1 MKTLESLFNS
11 VNSFFDFIVP
21 ISDFMWNFPTNF
33 EWYSSIPILGNFAF
47 SILLLMGTG
56 VYFTFATKFVQV
68 RRFKTGLK
76 AIIRKKT
83 GDIGVSPF
91 AAFLLSSAMRIGPG
105 NIIGVTSAVSVGG
118 PGAIFWMWM
127 SAFFG
132 MSIAFSEAVLAQLF
146 KEKKDKQFVGGLPF
160 YGKKIFGNKY
170 WVGVVLSTIFMIY
183 ALFNLPGQTFN
194 LYTSLGSVAENLTGQ
209 TYDRQ
214 SIVYYVIGIVIIISV
229 ALTVFGGIK
238 GVTRVT
244 DKLVPVMAVIY
255 AFIVISIIGIN
266 FKLIPYF
273 FVSVFKGAFTP
284 QAIFGGTF
292 GICLA
297 QGVKRGLM
305 SNEAGQ
311 GTITMAAA
319 ISENQ
324 HPCEQGFIQAIGVF
338 LDTMIIC
345 TMTGFLIVMAS
356 VWNGEAGVVWEAIR
370 DSKITVYTASVAH
383 LVPGVGLDNIIN
395 SILSLCYA
403 MFAFTTLIGL
413 VLFAEISANC
423 ITRDNKF
430 IIAIRALG
438 AILFVPFGVLS
449 VLAGLELGNVWYI
462 SDMVNIMV
470 VFANVPILIVGRKI
484 ILKALNH
491 YDNIYDKTNGKKFV
505 SKDIGIETE
514 YWK

>member
-1 MKTLESLFNS
+1 MEQVLSS
-11 VNSFFDFIVP
+11 VNNFFEFIVP

-33 EWYSSIPILGNFAF
+33 EWYAKIPILGNFAF
-47 SILLLMGTG
+47 SILLLVGTG
-56 VYFTFATKFVQV
+56 IYFSFRTKFVQV
-68 RRFKTGLK
+68 RRFKTGIKTILK
-76 AIIRKKT
+76 KKI
-83 GDIGVSPF
+83 GDTGVSPF

-105 NIIGVTSAVSVGG
+105 NIIGVTYAVSVGG
-118 PGAIFWMWM
+118 PGAIFWMWV

-146 KEKKDKQFVGGLPF
+146 KEKKNKEFVGGLPF
-160 YGKKIFGNKY
+160 YGRKIFGNRY
-170 WVGVVLSTIFMIY
+170 WVGGLLSTIFIIY

-194 LYTSLGSVAENLTGQ
+194 LYTSLGAVAENLTGQ

-214 SIVYYVIGIVIIISV
+214 SVLYYIIGVIIIISV
-229 ALTVFGGIK
+229 ALTVFGGIR

-244 DKLVPVMAVIY
+244 DKLVPVMAIIY
-255 AFIVISIIGIN
+255 ATIVIIIIGIN

-284 QAIFGGTF
+284 EAIFGGGF
-292 GICLA
+292 GMCLA

-311 GTITMAAA
+311 GTITMAAS
-319 ISENQ
+319 ISENE

-356 VWNGEAGVVWEAIR
+356 VWNGDAGVVWEVIKE
-370 DSKITVYTASVAH
+370 SKITVYNASVAH
-383 LVPGVGLDNIIN
+383 LVPGVGLDNIVN
-395 SILSLCYA
+395 AILSLCYA

-430 IIAIRALG
+430 IMVIRGLG
-438 AILFVPFGVLS
+438 AVLFVPFGVLS

-470 VFANVPILIVGRKI
+470 VYSNVPILIVGRNI
-484 ILKALNH
+484 ILKTLKH
-491 YDNIYDKTNGKKFV
+491 YEDTGGKRFV

>member
-1 MKTLESLFNS
+1 MEQLFNS
-11 VNSFFDFIVP
+11 VNSFFEFIVP

-33 EWYSSIPILGNFAF
+33 KWYANIPVLGNFAF
-47 SILLLMGTG
+47 SILLLVGTG
-56 VYFTFATKFVQV
+56 IYFTFKTKFVQV

-76 AIIRKKT
+76 TIIKKKS

-105 NIIGVTSAVSVGG
+105 NIIGVTYAVSVGG
-118 PGAIFWMWM
+118 PGAIFWMWV

-146 KEKKDKQFVGGLPF
+146 KERKDKEFVGGLPF
-160 YGKKIFGNKY
+160 YGRKIFGNRY
-170 WVGVVLSTIFMIY
+170 WVGVLLSTIFIIY

-209 TYDRQ
+209 TFGRQ
-214 SIVYYVIGIVIIISV
+214 SVVYYVIGIVIILSV
-229 ALTVFGGIK
+229 ALTVFKGLK

-244 DKLVPVMAVIY
+244 DKLVPVMAIVY
-255 AFIVISIIGIN
+255 AGIIITLICIN

-284 QAIFGGTF
+284 EAIFGGGF

-319 ISENQ
+319 ISEND

-345 TMTGFLIVMAS
+345 TMTGFVIVMAS
-356 VWNGEAGVVWEAIR
+356 VWNGEAGVVWDVIKE
-370 DSKITVYTASVAH
+370 SKLSIYTASVAH
-383 LVPGVGLDNIIN
+383 LVPGVSLDNAVN

-413 VLFAEISANC
+413 VLFAEISVNC
-423 ITRDNKF
+423 ITRDKKA
-430 IIAIRALG
+430 IMAIRGLG
-438 AILFVPFGVLS
+438 AIVFVPFGVLS

-470 VFANVPILIVGRKI
+470 VYSNVPILIVGRHI
-484 ILKALNH
+484 ILKTLNH
-491 YDNIYDKTNGKKFV
+491 YEHSNGKKFV

>member
-1 MKTLESLFNS
+1 MESLFNS
-11 VNSFFDFIVP
+11 VNNFFEFIVP

-33 EWYSSIPILGNFAF
+33 EWYTNIPILGNFAF
-47 SILLLMGTG
+47 SILLLVGTG
-56 VYFTFATKFVQV
+56 IYFSFKTKFVQV

-76 AIIRKKT
+76 SILKKKT
-83 GDIGVSPF
+83 GDIGISPF

-105 NIIGVTSAVSVGG
+105 NIIGVTYAVSVGG
-118 PGAIFWMWM
+118 PGAIFWMWV

-146 KEKKDKQFVGGLPF
+146 KERKDKEFVGGLPF
-160 YGKKIFGNKY
+160 YGRKIFGNKC
-170 WVGVVLSTIFMIY
+170 WVGIFLSCIFIIY

-194 LYTSLGSVAENLTGQ
+194 LYTSLASTIENITHQ

-214 SIVYYVIGIVIIISV
+214 SIVYYVIGICIIISV

-244 DKLVPVMAVIY
+244 DKLVPIMACVY
-255 AFIVISIIGIN
+255 GLIVISIILIN
-266 FKLIPYF
+266 ARLIPF
-273 FVSVFKGAFTP
+273 FFISVFKGAFTP
-284 QAIFGGTF
+284 EAIFGGGF
-292 GICLA
+292 GMCLA
-297 QGVKRGLM
+297 HGVKRGLM

-311 GTITMAAA
+311 GTITMAA
-319 ISENQ
+319 STCEND

-345 TMTGFLIVMAS
+345 TMTGFLIVMAHI
-356 VWNGEAGVVWEAIR
+356 WTGEAGVAWEAVR
-370 DSKITVYTASVAH
+370 ESKITVYTTSVAH
-383 LVPGVGLDNIIN
+383 LVPGVGWDSFIN
-395 SILSLCYA
+395 AILSLCYA

-413 VLFAEISANC
+413 VLFAEISANR

-430 IIAIRALG
+430 IMVIRGLG
-438 AILFVPFGVLS
+438 SIIFVPFGVLC

-470 VFANVPILIVGRKI
+470 VYANIPILIVGRKI
-484 ILKALNH
+484 ILKVLDH
-491 YDNIYDKTNGKKFV
+491 YEKTDGKKFV
-505 SKDIGIETE
+505 SEDIGIETE

>member
-1 MKTLESLFNS
+1 MEQLFSS

-33 EWYSSIPILGNFAF
+33 KWYANIPILGNFAF
-47 SILLLMGTG
+47 SILLLVGTG
-56 VYFTFATKFVQV
+56 IYFTFKTKFVQV

-76 AIIRKKT
+76 TIIKKKS

-105 NIIGVTSAVSVGG
+105 NIIGVTYAVSVGG
-118 PGAIFWMWM
+118 PGAIFWMWV

-146 KEKKDKQFVGGLPF
+146 KERKDKEFVGGLPF
-160 YGKKIFGNKY
+160 YGRKIFGNRY
-170 WVGVVLSTIFMIY
+170 WVGVLLSTIFIIY

-209 TYDRQ
+209 TFGRQ
-214 SIVYYVIGIVIIISV
+214 SIVYYVIGIAIILSV
-229 ALTVFGGIK
+229 ALTVFKGLR

-244 DKLVPVMAVIY
+244 DKLVPIMAIVY
-255 AFIVISIIGIN
+255 AGIIITLICIN

-284 QAIFGGTF
+284 EAIFGGGF

-319 ISENQ
+319 ISEND

-345 TMTGFLIVMAS
+345 TMTGFVIVMAS
-356 VWNGEAGVVWEAIR
+356 VWNGEAGVVWDVIKE
-370 DSKITVYTASVAH
+370 SKLSIYTASVAY
-383 LVPGVGLDNIIN
+383 LVPGVALDNAVN

-413 VLFAEISANC
+413 VLFAEISVNC
-423 ITRDNKF
+423 ITRDKKA
-430 IIAIRALG
+430 IMAIRGLG
-438 AILFVPFGVLS
+438 AIVFVPFGVLS

-470 VFANVPILIVGRKI
+470 VFSNVPILIVGRHI
-484 ILKALNH
+484 ILKTLNH
-491 YDNIYDKTNGKKFV
+491 YENSNGEKFV

>member
-1 MKTLESLFNS
+1 MEHLLSS

-33 EWYSSIPILGNFAF
+33 EWYANIPILGNFAL
-47 SILLLMGTG
+47 SVLLLIGTG
-56 VYFTFATKFVQV
+56 IYFTFKTRFVQV
-68 RRFKTGLK
+68 RRFKVGLK
-76 AIIRKKT
+76 TILKKKT
-83 GDIGVSPF
+83 GDTGISPF

-105 NIIGVTSAVSVGG
+105 NIIGVTYAVSVGG
-118 PGAIFWMWM
+118 PGAIFWMWI

-146 KEKKDKQFVGGLPF
+146 KEKKNKEFVGGLPF
-160 YGKKIFGNKY
+160 YGRKIFGNKY
-170 WVGVVLSTIFMIY
+170 WVGVLLSTIFIIY

-214 SIVYYVIGIVIIISV
+214 SAVYYIIGIIIIISV

-244 DKLVPVMAVIY
+244 DKLVPIMAVIY
-255 AFIVISIIGIN
+255 ALIVITIIGLN

-273 FVSVFKGAFTP
+273 FMSVFKGAFTP
-284 QAIFGGTF
+284 EAIFGGGF
-292 GICLA
+292 GMCLA
-297 QGVKRGLM
+297 HGVKRGLM

-319 ISENQ
+319 ISEND

-345 TMTGFLIVMAS
+345 TMTGCLIVMAS
-356 VWNGEAGVVWEAIR
+356 VWNGDAGVAWEVIR
-370 DSKITVYTASVAH
+370 DSKITVYTTSVAH
-383 LVPGVGLDNIIN
+383 LVPGAGLDNIVN
-395 SILSLCYA
+395 AVLSLCYA

-423 ITRDNKF
+423 ITRNNRF
-430 IIAIRALG
+430 IIAIRAFG
-438 AILFVPFGVLS
+438 AILFVPVGVLS

-462 SDMVNIMV
+462 SDLVNIMV
-470 VFANVPILIVGRKI
+470 VYSNVPILIVGRKI
-484 ILKALNH
+484 ILKVLDH
-491 YDNIYDKTNGKKFV
+491 YDKTNGGKFV
-505 SKDIGIETE
+505 SEDIGVETDYWKDISVE
-514 YWK
+514 

>member
-1 MKTLESLFNS
+1 MEQLFSS

-33 EWYSSIPILGNFAF
+33 KWYANIPILGNFAF
-47 SILLLMGTG
+47 SILLLVGTG
-56 VYFTFATKFVQV
+56 IYFTFKTKFVQV

-76 AIIRKKT
+76 TIIKKKS

-105 NIIGVTSAVSVGG
+105 NIIGVTYAVSVGG
-118 PGAIFWMWM
+118 PGAIFWMWV

-146 KEKKDKQFVGGLPF
+146 KETKDKEFVGGLPF
-160 YGKKIFGNKY
+160 YGRKIFGNRY
-170 WVGVVLSTIFMIY
+170 WVGVLLSTIFIIY

-209 TYDRQ
+209 TFGRQ
-214 SIVYYVIGIVIIISV
+214 SIVYYVIGIAIILSV
-229 ALTVFGGIK
+229 ALTVFKGLK

-244 DKLVPVMAVIY
+244 DKLVPVMAIIY
-255 AFIVISIIGIN
+255 TGIIIILICIN

-284 QAIFGGTF
+284 EAIFGGGF

-319 ISENQ
+319 ISEND

-345 TMTGFLIVMAS
+345 TMTGFVIVMAS
-356 VWNGEAGVVWEAIR
+356 VWNGEAGVVWDVIKE
-370 DSKITVYTASVAH
+370 SKLSIYTASVAY
-383 LVPGVGLDNIIN
+383 LVPGVALDNAVN

-413 VLFAEISANC
+413 VLFAEISVNC
-423 ITRDNKF
+423 ITRDKKA
-430 IIAIRALG
+430 IMAIRGLG
-438 AILFVPFGVLS
+438 AIVFVPFGVLS

-470 VFANVPILIVGRKI
+470 VFSNVPILIVGRHI
-484 ILKALNH
+484 ILKTLNH
-491 YDNIYDKTNGKKFV
+491 YEHSNGEKFV

>member
-1 MKTLESLFNS
+1 MEQLFSS

-33 EWYSSIPILGNFAF
+33 KWYANIPILGNFAF
-47 SILLLMGTG
+47 SILLLVGTG
-56 VYFTFATKFVQV
+56 IYFTFKTKFVQV

-76 AIIRKKT
+76 TIIKKKS

-105 NIIGVTSAVSVGG
+105 NIIGVTYAVSVGG
-118 PGAIFWMWM
+118 PGAIFWMWV

-146 KEKKDKQFVGGLPF
+146 KERKDKEFVGGLPF
-160 YGKKIFGNKY
+160 YGRKIFGNRY
-170 WVGVVLSTIFMIY
+170 WVGVLLSTIFIIY

-209 TYDRQ
+209 TFGRQ
-214 SIVYYVIGIVIIISV
+214 SIVYYVIGIAIILSV
-229 ALTVFGGIK
+229 ALTVFKGLR

-244 DKLVPVMAVIY
+244 DKLVPIMAIVY
-255 AFIVISIIGIN
+255 AGIIITLICIN

-284 QAIFGGTF
+284 EAIFGGGF

-319 ISENQ
+319 ISEND

-345 TMTGFLIVMAS
+345 TMTGFVIVMAS
-356 VWNGEAGVVWEAIR
+356 VWNGEAGVVWDVIKE
-370 DSKITVYTASVAH
+370 SKLSIYTASVAY
-383 LVPGVGLDNIIN
+383 LVPGVALDNAVN

-413 VLFAEISANC
+413 VLFAEISVNC
-423 ITRDNKF
+423 ITRDKKA
-430 IIAIRALG
+430 IMAIRGLG
-438 AILFVPFGVLS
+438 AIVFVPFGVLS

-470 VFANVPILIVGRKI
+470 VFSNVPILIVGRHI
-484 ILKALNH
+484 ILKTLNH
-491 YDNIYDKTNGKKFV
+491 YEHSNGEKFV

>member
-1 MKTLESLFNS
+1 MEQLFNS
-11 VNSFFDFIVP
+11 VNSFFEFIVP

-33 EWYSSIPILGNFAF
+33 KWYANIPVLGNFAF
-47 SILLLMGTG
+47 SILLLVGTG
-56 VYFTFATKFVQV
+56 IYFTFKTKFVQV

-76 AIIRKKT
+76 TIIKKKS

-105 NIIGVTSAVSVGG
+105 NIIGVTYAVSVGG
-118 PGAIFWMWM
+118 PGAIFWMWV

-146 KEKKDKQFVGGLPF
+146 KERKDKEFVGGLPF
-160 YGKKIFGNKY
+160 YGRKIFGNRY
-170 WVGVVLSTIFMIY
+170 WVGVLLSTIFIIY

-209 TYDRQ
+209 TYGRQ
-214 SIVYYVIGIVIIISV
+214 SIVYYVIGIAIILSV
-229 ALTVFGGIK
+229 ALTVFKGLK

-244 DKLVPVMAVIY
+244 DKLVPIMAIIY
-255 AFIVISIIGIN
+255 TGIVIILICIN

-284 QAIFGGTF
+284 EAIFGGGF

-319 ISENQ
+319 ISEND

-345 TMTGFLIVMAS
+345 TMTGFVIVMAS
-356 VWNGEAGVVWEAIR
+356 VWNGDAGVVWDVIKE
-370 DSKITVYTASVAH
+370 SKLSIYTSSVAY
-383 LVPGVGLDNIIN
+383 LVPGVSLDNAVN

-413 VLFAEISANC
+413 VLFAEISVNC
-423 ITRDNKF
+423 ITRDKKA
-430 IIAIRALG
+430 IMAIRGLG
-438 AILFVPFGVLS
+438 AIVFVPFGVLS

-470 VFANVPILIVGRKI
+470 VYSNVPILIVGRHI
-484 ILKALNH
+484 ILKTLDH
-491 YDNIYDKTNGKKFV
+491 YEHSNGEKFV